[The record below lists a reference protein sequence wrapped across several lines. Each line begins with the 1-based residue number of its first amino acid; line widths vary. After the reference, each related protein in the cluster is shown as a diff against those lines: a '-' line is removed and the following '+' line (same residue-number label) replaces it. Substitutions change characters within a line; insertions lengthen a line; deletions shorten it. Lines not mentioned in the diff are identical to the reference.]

1 MSGCVRTLV
10 RYVVVCQPV
19 EPGQMGYMCDVE
31 EEVEEAEEEE
41 LGHTETYANYMPAK
55 CTFPST
61 HK

>member
-1 MSGCVRTLV
+1 
-10 RYVVVCQPV
+10 
-19 EPGQMGYMCDVE
+19 MGYMNDVE

-61 HK
+61 HKYSYTSLVGVKLRTFVLYESGIQ